1 MEMAVRTLNFCLSR
15 MSDFRCARYRQASR
29 IEPMIIV
36 ATFCIAL
43 LIFTTLVHYEVLR
56 ALSVSLPAI
65 AVPPRTKLIVVIIG
79 AFFAHVA
86 EIILYALTIYV
97 LARYMGLGTLGEA
110 SRFSLSASMY
120 FSAETYTS
128 LGYGDVIP
136 SGDLRMLAGAEALNG
151 LLLIGWSASYTYIAM
166 ERFWRDDDGENMNER
181 PPFNPTWRRSRRH
194 RHIATSGAS
203 PTRRQPRQ

>member
-1 MEMAVRTLNFCLSR
+1 MV
-15 MSDFRCARYRQASR
+15 
-29 IEPMIIV
+29 IV
-36 ATFCIAL
+36 AAFCTAL
-43 LIFTTLVHYEVLR
+43 LVFTTLIHYEVLR
-56 ALSVSLPAI
+56 ALTVSLPAI
-65 AVPPRTKLIVVIIG
+65 AVPPRTKLIVVIFG

-97 LARYMGLGTLGEA
+97 LARYLALGSLGEA
-110 SRFSLSASMY
+110 RHFSMSVVMY

-166 ERFWRDDDGENMNER
+166 ERFWRDDEN
-181 PPFNPTWRRSRRH
+181 
-194 RHIATSGAS
+194 
-203 PTRRQPRQ
+203 